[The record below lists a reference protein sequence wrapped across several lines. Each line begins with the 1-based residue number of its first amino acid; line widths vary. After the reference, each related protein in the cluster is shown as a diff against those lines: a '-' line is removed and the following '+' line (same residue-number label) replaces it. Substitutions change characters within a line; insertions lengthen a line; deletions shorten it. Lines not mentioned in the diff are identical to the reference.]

1 MTGEKYLAMLD
12 EQIIPQLRI
21 GYGERF
27 KRLWFMQDGAPCHRT
42 INVKNFLKDTFGNQ
56 VIGVGHDVEW
66 PPRSPDLTACVF
78 FLWGYL
84 KGLIYKTPPTV
95 LDDLRNRIIRSVN
108 NLKENTRIVR
118 NAI

>member
-1 MTGEKYLAMLD
+1 MLD
-12 EQIIPQLRI
+12 EQIIQQLRI

-27 KRLWFMQDGAPCHRT
+27 ERLWFMQDGAPCHRT
-42 INVKNFLKDTFGNQ
+42 INAKNFLKDTFGNR
-56 VIGVGHDVEW
+56 VIGVGHGVEW
-66 PPRSPDLTACVF
+66 PPRSPDLTACDL
-78 FLWGYL
+78 FLWDYL

-108 NLKENTRIVR
+108 NLKENPRIVR

>member
-1 MTGEKYLAMLD
+1 
-12 EQIIPQLRI
+12 
-21 GYGERF
+21 
-27 KRLWFMQDGAPCHRT
+27 MQDGAPCHRT
-42 INVKNFLKDTFGNQ
+42 INVKNFLKDTFGNR

-84 KGLIYKTPPTV
+84 KGLIYKKPTTG

-108 NLKENTRIVR
+108 NLKENPQIVR
-118 NAI
+118 NAMRKTRTLIQKCIAANGGHWI